1 MPDTTNQQEAVKEY
15 KEVLENLRTR
25 LSVLNTSIFLL
36 EENLSDPDYKTNK
49 YIRKINNELQRI
61 REMIIELPD
70 SNLDKD

>member
-1 MPDTTNQQEAVKEY
+1 MATDQNQQEAAKEY

-70 SNLDKD
+70 K